1 MWNFAQVHPGA
12 DTSHDRSQD
21 FRFALVR
28 SPSLGSRAYVRKGTQ
43 PRSSDRPQPRDSRRS
58 DARAPAREM
67 IAPNAQASYRTFKRI
82 RGVNVENRIVRERRT
97 DGQRTMSPTIRLTR
111 PLRERW
117 CWRCGSHAP
126 PASHTPSFKS
136 GMVAR
141 GRRINDPALAKLGR
155 RKTAKG
161 RRRASRPT
169 GQSCAHGSR
178 RSAGL
183 AVAIIQG
190 ILIDEIKDIRSFLV
204 RSDHQPGTGCESAP
218 QCLILVA
225 GWIGTL
231 QATNK
236 GIALLLGDDQRRKAA
251 APSFDLGNSIP
262 LASPRA
268 DQGH

>member
-1 MWNFAQVHPGA
+1 MVAPG
-12 DTSHDRSQD
+12 
-21 FRFALVR
+21 
-28 SPSLGSRAYVRKGTQ
+28 
-43 PRSSDRPQPRDSRRS
+43 
-58 DARAPAREM
+58 
-67 IAPNAQASYRTFKRI
+67 AQASYRAFKCI
-82 RGVNVENRIVRERRT
+82 RGVNVENRVVQECRT
-97 DGQRTMSPTIRLTR
+97 DGQRTCHQQFADAFVAGAMVLALWFAR
-111 PLRERW
+111 
-117 CWRCGSHAP
+117 A
-126 PASHTPSFKS
+126 PASHTPSFRS

-141 GRRINDPALAKLGR
+141 GRCVSDPAVAKLSEW
-155 RKTAKG
+155 KTAEG
-161 RRRASRPT
+161 HGRASRPT

-204 RSDHQPGTGCESAP
+204 RSDHQPGTGCERAP

-225 GWIGTL
+225 GCIGTL

-236 GIALLLGDDQRRKAA
+236 GIALLLGDDQRRKAT
-251 APSFDLGNSIP
+251 APSFNLGNSIP